1 MKTDR
6 ISSIDRQASVGDNY
20 RLISVRFEENEN
32 ASFFADDDVDLDGIE
47 KGDKVK
53 YRTKVNQGNL
63 NITEIRK
70 VEDSGQDEPTDSTV
84 RDRSK
89 RISRG
94 NAWNAASRIEDNFED
109 AKKTTERIYQD
120 ILKVDGV
127 GE

>member
-6 ISSIDRQASVGDNY
+6 ISSIDRQASVGDDY
-20 RLISVRFEENEN
+20 RLIRVWFEENEK

-53 YRTKVNQGNL
+53 YKTEVNKGNL

-70 VEDSGQDEPTDSTV
+70 VEESEQDTSTDSPV
-84 RDRSK
+84 SDRSK

-109 AKKTTERIYQD
+109 AKRTTERIYQD
-120 ILKVDGV
+120 ILKVEA